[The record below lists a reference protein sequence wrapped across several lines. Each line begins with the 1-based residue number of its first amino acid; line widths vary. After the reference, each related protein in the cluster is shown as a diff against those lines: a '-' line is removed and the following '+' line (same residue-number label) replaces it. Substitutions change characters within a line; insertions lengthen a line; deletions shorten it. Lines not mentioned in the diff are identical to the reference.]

1 MDRVSNLYA
10 TLHTNRGDI
19 RIQLFQAE
27 APKTVA
33 NFVGLAD
40 GTAKYSDK
48 NASGTNSG
56 PFYDSAIFHRV
67 ISGFMIQGGDPTGT
81 GRGGPGYTFGDEFF
95 SGLTFNK
102 PYLLAMANA
111 GPGTNGSQFF
121 ITLGNT
127 PHLNNK
133 HTIFGEVADAE
144 SRAVVDAIGS
154 TATDRFDRP
163 SDDVVINS
171 ITVED
176 ADKG

>member
-1 MDRVSNLYA
+1 MSNLYA

-19 RIQLFQAE
+19 RIQLLPDA

-40 GTAKYSDK
+40 GTGKYSDK
-48 NASGTNSG
+48 NASGGATG
-56 PFYDSAIFHRV
+56 PFYDSAVFHRI

-81 GRGGPGYTFGDEFF
+81 GRGGPGYEFGDEFF
-95 SGLTFNK
+95 SGLAFNK

-121 ITLGNT
+121 LTLGKT
-127 PHLNNK
+127 PHLTNK
-133 HTIFGEVADAE
+133 HTIFGEVADAD

-163 SDDVVINS
+163 TEDVVINS
-171 ITVED
+171 ITIEN
-176 ADKG
+176 ADQA

>member
-1 MDRVSNLYA
+1 MSNLYA

-19 RIQLFQAE
+19 RIQLLPTE

-40 GTAKYSDK
+40 GTGKYTGK
-48 NASGTNSG
+48 NASGTTSG

-67 ISGFMIQGGDPTGT
+67 IEGFMIQGGDPTGT

-95 SGLTFNK
+95 SGLGFSK

-121 ITLGNT
+121 ITLGQD
-127 PHLNNK
+127 PAPQQQAHHLRRGRRRGLARRRRR
-133 HTIFGEVADAE
+133 HR
-144 SRAVVDAIGS
+144 RAPRPIGS
-154 TATDRFDRP
+154 TARRTM
-163 SDDVVINS
+163 S
-171 ITVED
+171 
-176 ADKG
+176 

>member
-1 MDRVSNLYA
+1 MDQVSNLYA

-40 GTAKYSDK
+40 GTGKYSDK
-48 NASGTNSG
+48 NASGTTSG

-95 SGLTFNK
+95 SGLGFNK

-121 ITLGNT
+121 ITLGKT

-133 HTIFGEVADAE
+133 HTIFGEVADAD
-144 SRAVVDAIGS
+144 SRAVVDAIAKVS
-154 TATDRFDRP
+154 TGRNDRP
-163 SDDVVINS
+163 VEDVVLES
-171 ITVED
+171 VEVERS
-176 ADKG
+176 

>member
-1 MDRVSNLYA
+1 MELVSNLNA

-19 RIQLFQAE
+19 RIQLLPDA

-40 GTAKYSDK
+40 GTGKYSDK
-48 NASGTNSG
+48 NASGGTTG
-56 PFYDSAIFHRV
+56 PFYDSAVFHRI

-81 GRGGPGYTFGDEFF
+81 GRGGPGYEFGDEFF
-95 SGLTFNK
+95 SGLAFNK

-121 ITLGNT
+121 LTLGKT
-127 PHLNNK
+127 PHLTNK
-133 HTIFGEVADAE
+133 HTIFGEVADAD

-163 SDDVVINS
+163 TEDVVINS
-171 ITVED
+171 ITIEN
-176 ADKG
+176 ADQA

>member
-1 MDRVSNLYA
+1 MVSDTYA
-10 TLHTNRGDI
+10 TLKTTMVYIVIH
-19 RIQLFQAE
+19 LFPDH
-27 APKTVA
+27 APKTVQ

-40 GTAKYSDK
+40 GTGKYSDK

-111 GPGTNGSQFF
+111 GPGTGRS
-121 ITLGNT
+121 
-127 PHLNNK
+127 P
-133 HTIFGEVADAE
+133 V
-144 SRAVVDAIGS
+144 R
-154 TATDRFDRP
+154 
-163 SDDVVINS
+163 
-171 ITVED
+171 
-176 ADKG
+176 

>member
-1 MDRVSNLYA
+1 MELVSNLYA

-19 RIQLFQAE
+19 RIQLLPDA

-40 GTAKYSDK
+40 GTGKYSDK
-48 NASGTNSG
+48 NASGGTTG
-56 PFYDSAIFHRV
+56 PFYDSAVFHRI

-81 GRGGPGYTFGDEFF
+81 GRGGPGYEFGDEFF
-95 SGLTFNK
+95 SGLAFNK

-121 ITLGNT
+121 LTLGKT
-127 PHLNNK
+127 PHLTNK
-133 HTIFGEVADAE
+133 HTIFGEVADAD

-163 SDDVVINS
+163 TEDVVINS
-171 ITVED
+171 ITIEN
-176 ADKG
+176 ADQA